1 MSSPPKSEQ
10 RKSESLQVRIEHAVG
25 RLKSLHDGDSGFLE
39 VVELGPDVVPAL
51 RRLLFEP
58 EPSGL
63 HQVRGRAAEAL
74 AALGAFDVLA
84 DFLRSRQPIADPVE
98 RLGEE
103 VVTGVAARAIARL
116 REEWVYRLLGDLAA
130 HCCVAGVLAG
140 FGSFHRKDSIEIFIR
155 ALSEDEVRLT
165 AEAILRGFGRAVRPA
180 LIAAALDRGD
190 APNPESESHLRNRR
204 SALGLLL
211 EIGIPPKKLP
221 VLRPLLEDSDRQI
234 ALLACRVCFDLGSAQ
249 EWARAIRRRLI
260 SDMARI
266 GLSASGSMTCSR
278 RSDPLLRVNRF
289 EGSGSMKLKIR
300 KTREPGRRDLRY
312 CSQQR
317 DASCF

>member
-1 MSSPPKSEQ
+1 MSSPPEPEQ
-10 RKSESLQVRIEHAVG
+10 RKSGSLQFRIEHAFG
-25 RLKSLHDGDSGFLE
+25 RLRSLHDGDAGFFE
-39 VVELGPDVVPAL
+39 VVALGPDVVPAL

-63 HQVRGRAAEAL
+63 YQVRGRAGEAL

-103 VVTGVAARAIARL
+103 VVIGAAARAIARL
-116 REEWVYRLLGDLAA
+116 REEWVYRLLADLAA

-140 FGSFHRKDSIEIFIR
+140 LGSFHRKDSIGIFIR

-165 AEAILRGFGRAVRPA
+165 AEAVLRGFGGAARPA

-190 APNPESESHLRNRR
+190 ARNSESESHLRKRR

-211 EIGIPPKKLP
+211 EIGVPPKKWP

-234 ALLACRVCFDLGSAQ
+234 VLLACRVCFELGSAQ
-249 EWARAIRRRLI
+249 DLARSAGRLI
-260 SDMARI
+260 
-266 GLSASGSMTCSR
+266 
-278 RSDPLLRVNRF
+278 
-289 EGSGSMKLKIR
+289 
-300 KTREPGRRDLRY
+300 DLR
-312 CSQQR
+312 SGADWLEQER
-317 DASCF
+317 IDDLLTALRSAASREQT

>member
-10 RKSESLQVRIEHAVG
+10 CKSESLQVRIEYAVG
-25 RLKSLHDGDSGFLE
+25 RLKSLHDGDSAFFE

-103 VVTGVAARAIARL
+103 VVTGAAARAIARL
-116 REEWVYRLLGDLAA
+116 QEEWVYRLLGDLAA

-140 FGSFHRKDSIEIFIR
+140 LGSFHRKDSIEIFIR

-190 APNPESESHLRNRR
+190 ARNPESESHLRKRR
-204 SALGLLL
+204 SALGILL
-211 EIGIPPKKLP
+211 EIGIPPKKWG
-221 VLRPLLEDSDRQI
+221 VLRPLMEDRDRQI
-234 ALLACRVCFDLGSAQ
+234 TLLACRVCFDLGSAQ
-249 EWARAIRRRLI
+249 DLARSARRLI
-260 SDMARI
+260 
-266 GLSASGSMTCSR
+266 
-278 RSDPLLRVNRF
+278 
-289 EGSGSMKLKIR
+289 
-300 KTREPGRRDLRY
+300 DLR
-312 CSQQR
+312 SGADWLEKEHIDDLLTAIR
-317 DASCF
+317 SAASRE